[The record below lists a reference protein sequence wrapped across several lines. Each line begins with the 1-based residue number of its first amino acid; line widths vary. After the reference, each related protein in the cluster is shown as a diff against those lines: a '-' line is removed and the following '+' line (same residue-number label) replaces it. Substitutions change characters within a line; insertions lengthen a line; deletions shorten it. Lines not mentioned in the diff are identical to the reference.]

1 MSCALVLT
9 RYRRHSGSLTRAAFL
24 SARNDAQANVAII
37 AARLLT
43 AYTSSALPDLI
54 VGLGIAAKNADATR
68 FSRRRHHPT
77 GVMSTASMAGLRAR
91 GRRCVRRKS
100 VLKRYMNKGF
110 TRGSA

>member
-9 RYRRHSGSLTRAAFL
+9 CYRRHSGSLTRAAFL
-24 SARNDAQANVAII
+24 AARNDALANVAII

-43 AYTSSALPDLI
+43 AYTPSALPV

-77 GVMSTASMAGLRAR
+77 GVMSTASMAGSRAR

-110 TRGSA
+110 TRNKGF